1 MLGVGKADAVRLNDQ
16 KSLRRKMVQKKT
28 VRKRRDEVLDRAIG
42 VERSDEVLGKWDREA
57 IVKSLRKELGNQ
69 NGLLEEVAEVVEKQI
84 FRMELSKVTGP
95 LIRELVCVELLRRGR
110 EDLYRK
116 YHRIGIPVYD
126 LGNIIM
132 AHNEAV
138 SSNNP
143 HTPETTN
150 MTIAGSMK
158 KDYALAE
165 IYSKEIKEA
174 HLKGEIHLHK
184 SDFPDRP
191 YCCGN
196 SLEYVKKY
204 GLNVASSLA
213 VTKPAKH
220 AETLILHMI
229 KFACMLQI
237 NFSGAIGWEAVNI
250 FLAPYLVGMSDKELF
265 DIAQLLVFEFN
276 TQNVAK
282 GGQAV
287 FSDINLYWEVPDHYR
302 NTPAIGP
309 GGVFTGK
316 TYADYEKEAQ
326 RFLIQLMKVYIK
338 GDAAG
343 RPFFWPKPDFHM
355 TDRFWQTPGHEE
367 FLELAA
373 EVAADKGNTE
383 FFFDRGQGAR
393 ISQCCRLSFK
403 LDEQDLEETKK
414 PWLMR
419 HSSTSWVTVN
429 LPRIAYEAEHNDKK
443 LFNLIKKRM
452 DLSAKAHLQKRKY
465 IGKLLKLGLSG
476 PLAALCT
483 RQPDD
488 PYPYYRFDRSVELTT
503 IYGVNEM
510 VQYHLGQQL
519 HESDEALKFGL
530 KVVAFM
536 NAYAK
541 EQSKKLGIRICTE
554 QTPAEGTS
562 YRLAKLDLQWFP
574 EQAGQV
580 VRGNQQTGS
589 VYYTNSSQL
598 NSSMEIDPFDRVFKE
613 GLFHPMIDA
622 GAMTHL
628 WMGEQRP
635 SAKSIANFV
644 KKIFD
649 ETRCELLAFS
659 PEFTLCSDCRQ
670 TTRGIK
676 DNCSHCNSENVDHM
690 TRVSGFFSLTSRW
703 NKGKI
708 QELKERYKNTN
719 KI

>member
-1 MLGVGKADAVRLNDQ
+1 MA
-16 KSLRRKMVQKKT
+16 QKKAM
-28 VRKRRDEVLDRAIG
+28 RKRRDEVLDRAMS
-42 VERSDEVLGKWDREA
+42 VEKSEEILGKWDREA
-57 IVKSLRKELGNQ
+57 IIKSLKKELGKQ

-116 YHRIGIPVYD
+116 YYRIGIPVYD
-126 LGNIIM
+126 LGNIIL

-165 IYSKEIKEA
+165 IFTKDIKES

-184 SDFPDRP
+184 LDFPDRP

-213 VTKPAKH
+213 VSAPAKH
-220 AETLILHMI
+220 ASVLVLQMI

-250 FLAPYLVGMSDKELF
+250 FLAPFLVGMSEKEVY
-265 DIAQLLVFEFN
+265 DIAQMLVYEFN
-276 TQNVAK
+276 MQNVAK

-302 NTPAIGP
+302 DTPAIGP
-309 GGVFTGK
+309 GGKFTGK
-316 TYADYEKEAQ
+316 TYAAYEKEAQ
-326 RFLIQLMKVYIK
+326 LFLTQLMKVYLK
-338 GDAAG
+338 GDSTG

-355 TDRFWQTPGHEE
+355 TERFWKTPGHEE

-373 EVAADKGNTE
+373 EVAAEKGNTE
-383 FFFDRGQGAR
+383 FFFDRGQAAR

-403 LDEQDLEETKK
+403 LDEKDMEETKK

-419 HSSTSWVTVN
+419 HTATSWVTVN
-429 LPRIAYEAEHNDKK
+429 LPRIAYEANHDEKK
-443 LFNLIKKRM
+443 LFRLLKKRM
-452 DLSAKAHLQKRKY
+452 DLAAKAHLQKRKY
-465 IGKLLKLGLSG
+465 IKRILDLGELG

-488 PYPYYRFDRSVELTT
+488 PFPYYRFDRSVELTT

-510 VQYHLGQQL
+510 VQYHLGQQM

-536 NAYAK
+536 NMYAK
-541 EQSKKLGIRICTE
+541 EQSQKLGIRICTE

-562 YRLAKLDLQWFP
+562 YRLAKLDLQYFP
-574 EQAGQV
+574 EETKKV
-580 VRGNQQTGS
+580 VRGDKKTGA

-598 NSSMEIDPFDRVFKE
+598 NASEAIDPLERAHKE
-613 GLFHPMIDA
+613 GMFHPMIDA

-635 SAKSIANFV
+635 SAKSIANLV
-644 KKIFD
+644 KKIFYETTD
-649 ETRCELLAFS
+649 ELVTFS
-659 PEFTLCSDCRQ
+659 PEFTFCAECRA
-670 TTRGIK
+670 TMRGLK
-676 DNCSHCNSENVDHM
+676 EKCEVCGSKKVDHA

-703 NKGKI
+703 NKGKM
-708 QELKERYKNTN
+708 QELKDRYRNDN
-719 KI
+719 KFSAPKGGK